1 MNYSRITEEADME
14 MKKPPVTIP
23 PKVTESTLEVLDW
36 TFEVTA
42 PLYLFRGKFLR
53 TRCF

>member
-1 MNYSRITEEADME
+1 MV

-23 PKVTESTLEVLDW
+23 PPAGCRNKAPEALDW

-42 PLYLFRGKFLR
+42 SLIYFVENFSVPMFLG
-53 TRCF
+53 